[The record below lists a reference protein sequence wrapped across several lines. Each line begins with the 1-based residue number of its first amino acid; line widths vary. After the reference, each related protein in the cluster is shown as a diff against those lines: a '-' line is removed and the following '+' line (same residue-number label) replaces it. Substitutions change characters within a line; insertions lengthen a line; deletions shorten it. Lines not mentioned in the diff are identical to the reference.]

1 MDNLEKVTST
11 FQISKINIMILE
23 SVFDKNNFFSYKQQ
37 GMAIQCLSFEK
48 VDSVMYDKSLK
59 FRFPPF
65 S

>member
-1 MDNLEKVTST
+1 
-11 FQISKINIMILE
+11 MILE

>member
-1 MDNLEKVTST
+1 
-11 FQISKINIMILE
+11 MILE

-65 S
+65 SQERENAKEGKDTGL